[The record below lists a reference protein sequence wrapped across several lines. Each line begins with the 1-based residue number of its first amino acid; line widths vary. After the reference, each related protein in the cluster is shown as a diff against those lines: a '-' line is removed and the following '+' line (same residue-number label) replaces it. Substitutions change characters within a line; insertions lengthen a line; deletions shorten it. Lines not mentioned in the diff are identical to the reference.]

1 MQTPK
6 NVEQLR
12 NELLDAYAWV
22 KADPRRA
29 GQVKEMSNTAGKVI
43 GTHKVQLEYALL
55 RKEKPEIA
63 FLECGKA

>member
-1 MQTPK
+1 
-6 NVEQLR
+6 
-12 NELLDAYAWV
+12 
-22 KADPRRA
+22 
-29 GQVKEMSNTAGKVI
+29 MSNTAGKVI